1 MSAISPINSITKN
14 MRYELTVSL
23 RYLLAKRR
31 EKFISIISLISVFGV
46 AVGVCALI
54 VVIGVMSGFDNDLRD
69 KIVGTN
75 SHLVIEKDGGIED
88 AQTVIKEITAIPH
101 VVTASPFLD
110 GQAFVKTG
118 GETHNV
124 IVKGIVPEEETKVT
138 RLGDYLKKGSIGGL
152 KDGGIIIGSE
162 MAGRFNLK
170 LGDTVSLSSPM
181 DIAVKEFKVAGIF
194 NTGMYDYDL
203 NLTFVDLKQA
213 QELFGAGNMAGGI
226 SVKID
231 DVYLAHD
238 LRARIQKRLGFPF
251 WVRTWMDLN
260 KNLFAALKLE
270 KLAMFVIL
278 ALIVVVA
285 CFNIVSTLIMV
296 VMEKTKDIGILKSI
310 GASSGS
316 IMTIFTLEGFLIGAI
331 GTFLGVASGLGLSYL
346 LEKYQFIQLPRDIY
360 YIDRFPVDVQA
371 GDTLM
376 IVAAALLISLLSC
389 VYPAWQASRL
399 NPVDALRYE

>member
-1 MSAISPINSITKN
+1 
-14 MRYELTVSL
+14 MRFELTVSL

-54 VVIGVMSGFDNDLRD
+54 VVIGVMTGFDNDLRD

-75 SHLVIEKDGGIED
+75 SHLVIEKDGGIRD
-88 AQTVIKEITAIPH
+88 AQAVIKDIKMIPH
-101 VVTASPFLD
+101 VVSASAFLD
-110 GQAFVKTG
+110 GQAFVKSKD
-118 GETHNV
+118 EIHSV
-124 IVKGIVPEEETKVT
+124 IVKGIVPEEEAKVT
-138 RLGDYLKKGSIGGL
+138 RVGEYLKKGVISDL
-152 KDGGIIIGSE
+152 KGDGIIIGSE
-162 MAGRFNLK
+162 MAERFNLK
-170 LGDTVSLSSPM
+170 LGDPVSLSSP
-181 DIAVKEFKVAGIF
+181 IGITVKDFKVVGIF

-203 NLTFVDLKQA
+203 NLAFIDLKEA
-213 QELFGAGNMAGGI
+213 QGLFDAEGMAGGI
-226 SVKID
+226 EVKID
-231 DVYLAHD
+231 DVYLARD
-238 LRARIQKRLGFPF
+238 LRTAIQKRLGFPF

-278 ALIVVVA
+278 ALIVIVA

-310 GASSGS
+310 GATNGS
-316 IMTIFTLEGFLIGAI
+316 IMAIFTLEGFLIGAI
-331 GTFLGVASGLGLSYL
+331 GTLLGVAGGLGLSYL

-371 GDTLM
+371 GDTLV

-389 VYPAWQASRL
+389 IYPAWQASRL

>member
-1 MSAISPINSITKN
+1 

-54 VVIGVMSGFDNDLRD
+54 VVIGVMTGFDNDLRD

-75 SHLVIEKDGGIED
+75 SHLVIERDGGIVD
-88 AQTVIKEITAIPH
+88 AQEIIKDIKTIPH

-118 GETHNV
+118 DEIHGL
-124 IVKGIVPEEETKVT
+124 IVKGVVPEEEARVT
-138 RLGDYLKKGSIGGL
+138 RLGEYLKKGSIGDL

-170 LGDTVSLSSPM
+170 LGDPVSLSSAM
-181 DIAVKEFKVAGIF
+181 GITVKDLKVVGIF

-203 NLTFVDLKQA
+203 NLAFVDLKQA
-213 QELFGAGNMAGGI
+213 QGLFDAEGMAGGI
-226 SVKID
+226 EVKID
-231 DVYLAHD
+231 DVYLA
-238 LRARIQKRLGFPF
+238 REVRTAIQKRLGFPF
-251 WVRTWMDLN
+251 WVKTWMDLN
-260 KNLFAALKLE
+260 RNLFSALKLE
-270 KLAMFVIL
+270 KLAMFIIL

-296 VMEKTKDIGILKSI
+296 VIEKTKDIGILKSI
-310 GASSGS
+310 GATNRS
-316 IMTIFTLEGFLIGAI
+316 IMAIFTLEGFLVGAV
-331 GTFLGVASGLGLSYL
+331 GTFLGVAGGLGLSYL

-360 YIDRFPVDVQA
+360 YIDRFPVDVQL
-371 GDTLM
+371 GDTLV
-376 IVAAALLISLLSC
+376 IVAAALFISLLSC

>member
-1 MSAISPINSITKN
+1 
-14 MRYELTVSL
+14 MRYELIISL
-23 RYLLAKRR
+23 RYLLAKRK

-54 VVIGVMSGFDNDLRD
+54 VVIGVMAGFDNDLRD

-75 SHLVIEKDGGIED
+75 SHLVIEKDGGID
-88 AQTVIKEITAIPH
+88 NAQAVIKEIKAIPH

-110 GQAFVKTG
+110 GQAFIKTKDEIHG
-118 GETHNV
+118 V
-124 IVKGIVPEEETKVT
+124 IVKGIVPGEEVRVT
-138 RLGDYLKKGSIGGL
+138 RVGEYIKIGSIDNL
-152 KDGGIIIGSE
+152 KDDGVIIGTE
-162 MAGRFNLK
+162 MAARLSLK
-170 LGDTVSLSSPM
+170 LGDRVSVFSPTYS
-181 DIAVKEFKVAGIF
+181 AVKDLKVVGIF
-194 NTGMYDYDL
+194 NSGMYDYDL

-213 QELFGAGNMAGGI
+213 QELFGSEGMAGGI

-231 DVYLAHD
+231 DVYLAQD
-238 LRARIQKRLGFPF
+238 IRAKVQKRLGFPF

-260 KNLFAALKLE
+260 RNLFSALKLE
-270 KLAMFVIL
+270 KLAMFIIL

-310 GASSGS
+310 GATNRS
-316 IMTIFTLEGFLIGAI
+316 IMAIFTLEGFLVGAI
-331 GTFLGVASGLGLSYL
+331 GTFLGVAGGLGISYL

-360 YIDRFPVDVQA
+360 YIDRFPVDVQF
-371 GDTLM
+371 GDTLV
-376 IVAAALLISLLSC
+376 IVVAALFISLLSC

-399 NPVDALRYE
+399 NTVDALRYE

>member
-1 MSAISPINSITKN
+1 

-75 SHLVIEKDGGIED
+75 SHLVIERDGGIED
-88 AQTVIKEITAIPH
+88 AQAVIKDIKTIPH
-101 VVTASPFLD
+101 VVTASPFLN
-110 GQAFVKTG
+110 GQAFVRNKD
-118 GETHNV
+118 EIQNV
-124 IVKGIVPEEETKVT
+124 MVKGIVPAEEARVT
-138 RLGDYLKKGSIGGL
+138 RVGEYIKKGSL
-152 KDGGIIIGSE
+152 DNLNDGGIIIGSE
-162 MAGRFNLK
+162 MADRLNFK
-170 LGDTVSLSSPM
+170 LGDTVLLSSPM
-181 DIAVKEFKVAGIF
+181 DTAVKEFKVVGIF

-203 NLTFVDLKQA
+203 NLAFVDLKKA
-213 QELFGAGNMAGGI
+213 QELFGAEGMAGGI

-231 DVYLAHD
+231 DVYLARD
-238 LRARIQKRLGFPF
+238 LRAKIQKRLGFPF

-270 KLAMFVIL
+270 KLAMFIIL

-310 GASSGS
+310 GATNSS
-316 IMTIFTLEGFLIGAI
+316 IMAIFTLEGFLVGAI
-331 GTFLGVASGLGLSYL
+331 GTFLGVAGGLGLSYL

-371 GDTLM
+371 GDTIA
-376 IVAAALLISLLSC
+376 IVAAALAISLLSC